1 MRTPHKYGAVAIA
14 AAVLAAAGCSSH
26 SLSIT
31 MTPNP
36 IVVGLL
42 DKQATIHLH
51 AVAHGFGKVPINS
64 VQLAAFNGS
73 DSLIASQTEAVDRSI
88 PASPLGYVIDRDF
101 TVPINGAAVAL
112 SGARYITV
120 KVLDPGGGVL
130 AEQRI
135 NITINAL
142 KGVPLPDIFKPSASP
157 TPSPGH

>member
-1 MRTPHKYGAVAIA
+1 MRKPHLLAVGFLCA
-14 AAVLAAAGCSSH
+14 ALAAAGCSSH
-26 SLSIT
+26 SLSIQ

-64 VQLAAFNGS
+64 VQLAAFSGS
-73 DSLIASQTEAVDRSI
+73 DALIASQTEAIDQNI
-88 PASPLGYVIDRDF
+88 PATPFGYVIDRDF

-135 NITINAL
+135 NISINAL
-142 KGVPLPDIFKPSASP
+142 KGIPLPDILKPSVTP
-157 TPSPGH
+157 TPSH